1 MFIIVSYDI
10 TDDRLRNKLYETLK
24 DYGNSVQYSIF
35 ECNLNKNQF
44 FDMKKKTDEFI
55 KSKKDSIRYYIISNP
70 EKIKIFITGNNKNI
84 SESSVYII

>member
-24 DYGNSVQYSIF
+24 DYGNPVQYSIF